1 MNCFLCKIKISNLK
15 LKKIVNIY
23 MNRIAYKSVQK
34 LNISTACAATY
45 TFYIHVSVAWY
56 FKFLFNKSNLQLAC
70 NYPPFLENK
79 T

>member
-1 MNCFLCKIKISNLK
+1 
-15 LKKIVNIY
+15 

-56 FKFLFNKSNLQLAC
+56 FKFILKFRSHYLHLWQQVNKDEFDFLFNKSNLQLAC